1 MKAFILS
8 ISIIIAIFALTIIN
22 SIHVSRSTDILI
34 KEASAIDIDTKST
47 KRFEEIWKKR
57 QIIIRISSSH
67 EEIHKLDEALSV
79 LKAKAENGI
88 SEGFFEERAL
98 LVEYLIEIQED
109 EIVTFD
115 SII

>member
-8 ISIIIAIFALTIIN
+8 LSIVIAIFALTIIN
-22 SIHVSRSTDILI
+22 SIHVSHSTDILI
-34 KEASAIDIDTKST
+34 NEASSISLDAKST
-47 KRFEEIWKKR
+47 SRFEEIWKKR

-67 EEIHKLDEALSV
+67 EEIHKIDEMLSV

-88 SEGFFEERAL
+88 SEGFYEERSL
-98 LVEYLIEIQED
+98 LVEYLVQIQED
-109 EIVTFD
+109 EEVSFD